1 MMMRAYVAG
10 AVVLLIAAVTGCFGP
25 KRAEVADLAPPAV
38 PPCTAPAAAL
48 TMSPPPRALTQQAAS
63 SNAPGRPSVLRGA
76 VRRAAIRAHQAPA
89 TQPSEA
95 DSPAALPPRAI
106 EMLCL
111 SGGGQHGAF
120 GAGFLAGWS
129 KAQPPPRARPSF
141 DVVTGI
147 STGSLI
153 STFAF
158 LGPSYDDR
166 LERAYLDATVGTPIF
181 KTRFLLGFLL
191 ADSLATRHGLEQ
203 RIQALITPQ
212 LLTAV
217 AQSTAGG
224 QRSLLVGTVNL
235 DSGRM
240 TFWNLSRIAELG
252 VELERTST
260 GRLAEATVLYRTILL
275 AATAIPGALPPVLID
290 RDRFRPFF
298 EHDAT
303 CAPIVQPDWGQHA
316 TMHCDGGAR
325 QNIFAVDL
333 VGSLTSLHPPV
344 DGKSAVNV
352 YLIANGTMDDG
363 QQVTSDSVVPIGT
376 RAVSLLLS
384 EAMRGNIATIALLGR
399 KHNWNVRLAFLKL
412 TDACAKL
419 QPAGGLVDPFDG
431 PFMRC
436 IMAEGE
442 ARGASSDDQVRWN
455 SLEDLGLPE

>member
-1 MMMRAYVAG
+1 MMTRAYVAG
-10 AVVLLIAAVTGCFGP
+10 AVVLLVVAAPGCFGP
-25 KRAEVADLAPPAV
+25 KRAEVADLTPPTV
-38 PPCTAPAAAL
+38 PACTAPAAAL
-48 TMSPPPRALTQQAAS
+48 AMSPPLQALTQQAAS
-63 SNAPGRPSVLRGA
+63 SNTPDRPSVLRGA
-76 VRRAAIRAHQAPA
+76 VRRAAIRARQAPA
-89 TQPSEA
+89 THPSDTEA
-95 DSPAALPPRAI
+95 PATSSPRPI

-111 SGGGQHGAF
+111 SGGGQYGAF

-129 KAQPPPRARPSF
+129 KAPLSHARPSF

-166 LERAYLDATVGTPIF
+166 LQQAYLDAATGTPIF

-191 ADSLATRHGLEQ
+191 ADSIATRHGLEQ
-203 RIQALITPQ
+203 RIEALITPE

-252 VELERTST
+252 VELERTSP
-260 GRLAEATVLYRTILL
+260 GRLAEATLLYRTILL

-298 EHDAT
+298 EHDVS

-325 QNIFAVDL
+325 QNIFVADL
-333 VGSLTSLHPPV
+333 AGSLTGLHAV

-352 YLIANGTMDDG
+352 YLIANGTMNDG
-363 QQVTSDSVVPIGT
+363 QQVTKDSVVPIGM

-384 EAMRGNIATIALLGR
+384 EAMRGNIATILLLGR
-399 KHNWNVRLAFLKL
+399 KHNWNVQLAFLKFPDGCSAL
-412 TDACAKL
+412 E
-419 QPAGGLVDPFDG
+419 PSGGLVDSFDG

-436 IMAEGE
+436 IMRAGE
-442 ARGASSDDQVRWN
+442 ARGASADDAVRWN
-455 SLEDLGLPE
+455 NLTDLGLPE